1 MPTYEVEIRVEAED
15 SIAVY
20 SQDRDESQ
28 RRFVRSVQADSP
40 QEAMHAAA
48 VWVADRLATEG
59 PSA

>member
-40 QEAMHAAA
+40 QEAMHTAALWA
-48 VWVADRLATEG
+48 TSRLAKES
-59 PSA
+59 PQV